1 MDKNTYLAGIG
12 ALYAAE
18 VLGEGLASRWLELT
32 TDPDQKYKLS
42 LFLQLESESK
52 VKLRPLLARHGLSLV
67 EDERQR
73 AAGAA
78 VADRFAS
85 APWKDAMATLADLAL
100 PYVHRFQALLDAAPP
115 EDVPFIL
122 FMVDHE
128 QSIVRIAAQEAAGKG
143 SMDRELLVMLSHPI
157 GRAG

>member
-32 TDPDQKYKLS
+32 SDPDQKYKLS
-42 LFLQLESESK
+42 LLLQLESESK

-115 EDVPFIL
+115 EDVPLVL

-143 SMDRELLVMLSHPI
+143 SMDRELLVMLSYPI
-157 GRAG
+157 ARAG